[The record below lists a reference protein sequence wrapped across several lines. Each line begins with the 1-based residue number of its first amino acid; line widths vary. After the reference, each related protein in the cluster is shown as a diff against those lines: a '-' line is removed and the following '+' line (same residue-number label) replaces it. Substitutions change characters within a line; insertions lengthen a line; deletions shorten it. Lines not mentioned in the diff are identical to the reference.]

1 MYLRTELYKKKKSL
15 KNKSYTKKR
24 TYYRK
29 KKGEWVTKYYKYNYD
44 ESKGYGTQVGKLMFK
59 SGKTTKLYDKL
70 KIEIKKKYKDWQADK
85 IIDNLDARIREA
97 RRKGRIYELN
107 TFISHLKGVEFD
119 EEMHQLVESKRNIER
134 YIYNMGGDPDEL
146 ANQIGVKL
154 NTLLDNDNWSE
165 DTFINPTSLAS
176 YSLNVRYEDG
186 VVTWGIA

>member
-15 KNKSYTKKR
+15 KSKSYTKKR
-24 TYYRK
+24 TYYK
-29 KKGEWVTKYYKYNYD
+29 KKTGEWVTKYYKYNYD

-85 IIDNLDARIREA
+85 IIDDLDARIREA

-134 YIYNMGGDPDEL
+134 YIYNMGGDPNEL
-146 ANQIGVKL
+146 ANQIGVSRD
-154 NTLLDNDNWSE
+154 TLLNKNNWSDSTFSFNDNK
-165 DTFINPTSLAS
+165 FSLD
-176 YSLNVRYEDG
+176 VRYEDG
-186 VVTWGIA
+186 VVKWTVV